1 MTLDKQVI
9 SLELAKKLKELGVKQ
24 ESVWWWEHHIFNGR
38 EHRKPDSIIL
48 RLEKDTETCD
58 GKRVEFKTDVYQK
71 TYYSAFTVAELGEM
85 LPKTVEKG
93 KLLFHLKIYYEN
105 LRKWAI
111 QYIFWH
117 CGCSNCSCGT
127 KKSHKEEEEW
137 LLDDSLFADTE
148 ANARVKML
156 IWLIENKKITKGE

>member
-1 MTLDKQVI
+1 MRIENQVC
-9 SLELAKKLKELGVKQ
+9 SLEHAKKLKELGVKQ
-24 ESVWWWEHHIFNGR
+24 ESYFWWSKLKAKSDKNRVYFWYEKSAEWKVYGW
-38 EHRKPDSIIL
+38 KPDNATILIKQLPNSI
-48 RLEKDTETCD
+48 
-58 GKRVEFKTDVYQK
+58 
-71 TYYSAFTVAELGEM
+71 SAFTAAELGEM

-148 ANARVKML
+148 ANTRAKML
-156 IWLIENKKITKGE
+156 EWLIENGLIKGE